1 MKNVDLLNALG
12 EVSEKT
18 VQKYALPD
26 SSNIERATEDTIMEK
41 DTANQEPIIQTKKK
55 TSRISMGTAA
65 AAVALCVGLNAA
77 VFFGIHKMRQNSS
90 PAYAPDSA
98 AEIVDLDQ
106 TYMELI
112 EACPTGIAVQFVNE
126 TTYNPQ
132 FIIQQNGEKVC
143 DAQMFDMLS
152 YDQEEVYHNFR
163 FEQLPAGCY
172 TLVNL
177 AADGESEDV
186 LGHLDFEISAEFD
199 NMVYIRDL
207 SGTDALD
214 AEDYLEENGL
224 ISIKC
229 CKSNDPFTNEMLT
242 GGGNHYTVVSIEPQ
256 NTFYHTDGDGYW
268 VTSGDTILLNV
279 VETPIPDDAPGDM
292 VSIPDCTGW
301 AYEEA
306 KEAITAKGLYVYKSF
321 VYDRTVPEG
330 KVIATDPE
338 GPADIEIGSYV
349 RVFVSSG
356 ATPVINTVPDFVNMQ
371 WEAAQETAES
381 LGFRLRCT
389 AIPDDAPADTI
400 LNQNVKP
407 GEKVSADTIIDLT
420 VSAGPDKTNT
430 KILLSFDMPEDVSG
444 QYHVYVQNTQD
455 YTIALGDTF
464 DPVDAEGTFFVA
476 VEGYEQNKEVR
487 VILVNDG
494 NGMKSWLGSYMLHF
508 DTQTYETITE
518 DIAAAFDEV
527 QEVR

>member
-112 EACPTGIAVQFVNE
+112 EVCPTGIAVRFVNE
-126 TTYNPQ
+126 TTHNPQ
-132 FIIQQNGEKVC
+132 FIIQQNGKKVC

-186 LGHLDFEISAEFD
+186 LGHLYFEISAEFD

-224 ISIKC
+224 ISMIIKY

-242 GGGNHYTVVSIEPQ
+242 GGGNLYTVVSIKPQ

-301 AYEEA
+301 DFDAA
-306 KEAITAKGLYVYKSF
+306 KEAICGIGLYVDKSF

-330 KVIATDPE
+330 KVIATDPK

-356 ATPVINTVPDFVNMQ
+356 ANSETITVPNFVN
-371 WEAAQETAES
+371 
-381 LGFRLRCT
+381 
-389 AIPDDAPADTI
+389 
-400 LNQNVKP
+400 
-407 GEKVSADTIIDLT
+407 
-420 VSAGPDKTNT
+420 
-430 KILLSFDMPEDVSG
+430 
-444 QYHVYVQNTQD
+444 
-455 YTIALGDTF
+455 
-464 DPVDAEGTFFVA
+464 
-476 VEGYEQNKEVR
+476 
-487 VILVNDG
+487 
-494 NGMKSWLGSYMLHF
+494 
-508 DTQTYETITE
+508 TQTYETITE